1 MMKLCSGSLKRGLMA
16 CVAGLMFSGF
26 SSSVSAEEFD
36 WKLNSNFA
44 AARSETKL
52 LHELA
57 EDIQARANGAIKVT
71 VYDSGSLGL
80 KDADILRWLPAGG
93 AEIGVLNASFIGRD
107 APELSAVYI
116 QGVIKDVNEHK
127 KALPVFADIQR
138 EALKARGL
146 VAVGFMGFP
155 ILDTSVFCRDPGVNT
170 LEALKSKKLRVWSKD
185 LVDTFKALGVS
196 AQIIGQN
203 ELYVALKTGV
213 VDCALYPAAFAGSI
227 SLQEVTQFASYLF
240 PTASVPYAIV
250 VAQDKWDS
258 LPAEVQKAMTDAT
271 AALYARTTT
280 FEGADVAEKAFRE
293 TLAKGGV
300 TWQDDFPAA
309 DRQAF
314 ADAAGATWETMA
326 AGAGGKASE
335 WRDAVYKA
343 IHGQ

>member
-1 MMKLCSGSLKRGLMA
+1 MTKLSAGTMRKGLAA
-16 CVAGLMFSGF
+16 CIASTMLAGF
-26 SSSVSAEEFD
+26 SSWASAEEFD

-44 AARSETKL
+44 AARAETKL

-57 EDIQARANGAIKVT
+57 EDIQARAKGDMKVT

-116 QGVIKDVNEHK
+116 QGVIKDVDEHK

-155 ILDTSVFCRDPGVNT
+155 VLDTSVFCRDPGVNT
-170 LEALKSKKLRVWSKD
+170 LEALRSKKLRVWSKD

-196 AQIIGQN
+196 AQIVGQN

-227 SLQEVTQFASYLF
+227 SLQEVTKYASYLF

-250 VAQDKWDS
+250 VSQDKWDG
-258 LPAEVQKAMTDAT
+258 LPADLRKAMTDAT
-271 AALYARTTT
+271 AALYERTTT
-280 FEGADVAEKAFRE
+280 FEGADAAEKAVRE
-293 TLAKGGV
+293 TLSKGGV
-300 TWQDDFPAA
+300 TWQEDFPAA

-314 ADAAGATWETMA
+314 AEAASATWETMS

-335 WRDAVYKA
+335 WRAAVYKA
-343 IHGQ
+343 IHGE

>member
-1 MMKLCSGSLKRGLMA
+1 MKSHVRLLKHGLLA
-16 CVAGLMFSGF
+16 CVAGLVLAG
-26 SSSVSAEEFD
+26 SSPAWAAEFE

-44 AARSETKL
+44 AARAETKL

-57 EDIQARANGAIKVT
+57 DDIEARAGGAIDIT
-71 VYDSGSLGL
+71 VHDGGSLGL
-80 KDADILRWLPAGG
+80 KDADILRWLPTGG

-116 QGVIKDVNEHK
+116 QGVIKNTEEHK

-155 ILDTSVFCRDPGVNT
+155 VLPTSVFCRDPGVT
-170 LEALKSKKLRVWSKD
+170 SLEALKAKKLRVWSKD
-185 LVDTFKALGVS
+185 LVDTFQALGVS

-227 SLQEVTQFASYLF
+227 SLQEVTGYASYLF

-250 VAQDKWDS
+250 VAEDKWNA
-258 LPAEVQKAMTDAT
+258 LTPEIQKAMTDAT
-271 AALYARTTT
+271 AALYERTTT
-280 FEGADVAEKAFRE
+280 FGGAEEAEKTVRE
-293 TLAKGGV
+293 TLTKGGV
-300 TWQDDFPAA
+300 TWQDDFSEA

-314 ADAAGATWETMA
+314 AEAASKTWESMSA
-326 AGAGGKASE
+326 SAGGKAVE
-335 WRDAVYKA
+335 WRAAVYKA
-343 IHGQ
+343 IHGE